1 MQRGRRIAFDY
12 GDVRIGVAVCDPDG
26 ILSSPVITLKATDK
40 KLNEAILSLISEY
53 EPVHIYVG
61 KPAHLNGDASQSS
74 INATNFADFLRTLTD
89 VPIAMVDERL
99 STVTA
104 TKQMQSNGVNAK
116 QARSTID
123 QVAAVSIL
131 NFALEIEK
139 NRDSTK

>member
-1 MQRGRRIAFDY
+1 M
-12 GDVRIGVAVCDPDG
+12 
-26 ILSSPVITLKATDK
+26 
-40 KLNEAILSLISEY
+40 
-53 EPVHIYVG
+53 
-61 KPAHLNGDASQSS
+61 
-74 INATNFADFLRTLTD
+74 NFAEFLRTLTD
-89 VPIAMVDERL
+89 VPIEMVDERL

-139 NRDSTK
+139 NRDSAK